1 MAEIAWSDEK
11 GSLMDRVADFTKILQ
26 NKDNEIAN
34 ISKSITEKANK
45 REESIKSEISALQ
58 QDLQRAQNTLEEQ
71 KELVSE
77 LRSRLFSTEDSLE
90 FEQMRFKKEKEDLDK
105 IITEE
110 KSKYSQL
117 EKKKDELEEKVKEDM
132 DALSEVQAKLN
143 DEVKQ
148 FSRERKSLEEKVD
161 DVNRVRQLK
170 AKQMGER
177 YNKIRNEM
185 TTLWVNAKSDARK
198 QENKLKKKISKQN
211 DEITEL
217 EKTLTQGQAI
227 ADEFDQFKKEMEI
240 QQESFLKEKQE
251 MEKDFDN
258 TLSDRDAVLLG
269 LEDKIS
275 TFKDG
280 EIVFQDE
287 VSNLK
292 DNLVKE
298 KSEQKELEDKI
309 ESEKVRYNKQK
320 QKLEEE
326 ISEIDRKSKL
336 EMNETWKKFNKSR
349 ADMTSMLV
357 EARSDADAN
366 ENKLKLSYEEKLSE
380 RERIILKVKSE
391 LENTRLKSIHL
402 TRERDDTIKERDEA
416 RVMVRKADIRISEQ
430 MVKVASLS
438 EVVVQRD
445 QKIDEYESSYR
456 QMLKLSARLTGKR
469 IRKTTSRISNL
480 VRRKKNETA
489 EDQ

>member
-1 MAEIAWSDEK
+1 MTVSI
-11 GSLMDRVADFTKILQ
+11 SLIVIC
-26 NKDNEIAN
+26 
-34 ISKSITEKANK
+34 
-45 REESIKSEISALQ
+45 
-58 QDLQRAQNTLEEQ
+58 
-71 KELVSE
+71 VS
-77 LRSRLFSTEDSLE
+77 R
-90 FEQMRFKKEKEDLDK
+90 
-105 IITEE
+105 I
-110 KSKYSQL
+110 
-117 EKKKDELEEKVKEDM
+117 
-132 DALSEVQAKLN
+132 N
-143 DEVKQ
+143 
-148 FSRERKSLEEKVD
+148 
-161 DVNRVRQLK
+161 
-170 AKQMGER
+170 
-177 YNKIRNEM
+177 
-185 TTLWVNAKSDARK
+185 
-198 QENKLKKKISKQN
+198 
-211 DEITEL
+211 
-217 EKTLTQGQAI
+217 
-227 ADEFDQFKKEMEI
+227 
-240 QQESFLKEKQE
+240 
-251 MEKDFDN
+251 
-258 TLSDRDAVLLG
+258 
-269 LEDKIS
+269 
-275 TFKDG
+275 
-280 EIVFQDE
+280 
-287 VSNLK
+287 
-292 DNLVKE
+292 
-298 KSEQKELEDKI
+298 SEQKELEDKI

-391 LENTRLKSIHL
+391 LESTRLKSVCL
-402 TRERDDTIKERDEA
+402 TRERDDTRKERDEA
-416 RVMVRKADIRISEQ
+416 RVMVRRADIRISEE